1 MAAVRKAKKRK
12 YRISVA
18 FCDIQKA
25 YDSIDREILYK
36 ELECSWFGGK
46 VLQMVQSMYYKD
58 NVVIKLSRGL
68 STPLW
73 FTRGV
78 KQGCALSALLFA
90 LYIAGLGIQLQET
103 KLGIEIGGVHLTRLF
118 FTDDLILVSKTPIRE
133 MCYLLGQLN
142 QFCTV

>member
-1 MAAVRKAKKRK
+1 M
-12 YRISVA
+12 
-18 FCDIQKA
+18 
-25 YDSIDREILYK
+25 
-36 ELECSWFGGK
+36 
-46 VLQMVQSMYYKD
+46 LQMVQSMYYKD